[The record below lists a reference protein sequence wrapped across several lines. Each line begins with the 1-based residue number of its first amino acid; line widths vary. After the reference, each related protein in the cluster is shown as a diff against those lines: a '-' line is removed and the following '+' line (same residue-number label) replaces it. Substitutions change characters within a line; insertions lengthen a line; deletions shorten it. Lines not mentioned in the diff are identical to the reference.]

1 MYSQCEIDKDEE
13 DETCRPTSRS
23 LCWYHK
29 KKRRELQAFLGKI
42 ILLLNIFKVV
52 MLDDKVEGTAV
63 LIIAYDYVVRDILT
77 RMLTTKGYRVVNR
90 SVGCNGIRTFKK
102 GKGKFAIVVIDLE
115 LPDMSGLG
123 VAKKIKEINHTTPI
137 ILLKRWERGPKEEEL
152 RDAGVDLVMSKPL
165 VMDEAYEIIKKAV
178 ASIHE

>member
-1 MYSQCEIDKDEE
+1 MRNDK
-13 DETCRPTSRS
+13 
-23 LCWYHK
+23 
-29 KKRRELQAFLGKI
+29 A
-42 ILLLNIFKVV
+42 
-52 MLDDKVEGTAV
+52 EGAAV

-123 VAKKIKEINHTTPI
+123 VAKKIKEINHTTPT
-137 ILLKRWERGPKEEEL
+137 ILLRRWERRPQEEEL
-152 RDAGVDLVMSKPL
+152 RDFGVDLVMSKPL
-165 VMDEAYEIIKKAV
+165 VMDSTLEIIKNV
-178 ASIHE
+178 IASIHHIKS

>member
-1 MYSQCEIDKDEE
+1 M
-13 DETCRPTSRS
+13 
-23 LCWYHK
+23 
-29 KKRRELQAFLGKI
+29 
-42 ILLLNIFKVV
+42 LNNN
-52 MLDDKVEGTAV
+52 LEGTAV
-63 LIIAYDYVVRDILT
+63 LIIAYDYVIRDILT

-102 GKGKFAIVVIDLE
+102 GKGKFALVMIDLE

-123 VAKKIKEINHTTPI
+123 VAKKIKEINHTTPT

-165 VMDEAYEIIKKAV
+165 VLDETYEIIKKAV

>member
-1 MYSQCEIDKDEE
+1 M
-13 DETCRPTSRS
+13 
-23 LCWYHK
+23 
-29 KKRRELQAFLGKI
+29 
-42 ILLLNIFKVV
+42 LNNN
-52 MLDDKVEGTAV
+52 LEGTAV
-63 LIIAYDYVVRDILT
+63 LIIAYDYVIRDILT

-102 GKGKFAIVVIDLE
+102 GKGKFALVMIDLE

-123 VAKKIKEINHTTPI
+123 VAKKIKEINHTTPT

-152 RDAGVDLVMSKPL
+152 RDAGVDLVMSTPL
-165 VMDEAYEIIKKAV
+165 VMDETYEIIKKAV